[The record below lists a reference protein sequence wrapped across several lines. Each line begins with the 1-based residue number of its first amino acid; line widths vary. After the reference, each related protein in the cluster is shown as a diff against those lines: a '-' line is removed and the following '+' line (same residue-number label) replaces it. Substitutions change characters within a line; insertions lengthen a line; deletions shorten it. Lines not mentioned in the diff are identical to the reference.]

1 MFRTRITSSLFLLA
15 VISLLAACSDDGQA
29 TSRQAVTEQ
38 RDVRQESRE
47 RIFPTAE
54 QARPLLEGMPAPSFT
69 VKKPDG
75 SDYAFAPDQ
84 LEAPVVI
91 FFYRG
96 GWCPYCNAQL
106 MELRNV
112 DPQLAELG
120 YDTLYLSADSP
131 ETLQA
136 GLESP
141 EDTFD
146 YTVLADNDLDAAKKF
161 GIAFR
166 VDDETVKRYLEYN
179 IDLEAASGRDHHAL
193 PVPAVF
199 IVNADGRIS
208 FAYVNPDYRFRLHPD
223 VLMVAARVALNER
236 DVRERAGK

>member
-15 VISLLAACSDDGQA
+15 VIPLLAACSDDGQA

-38 RDVRQESRE
+38 REASQENRE
-47 RIFPTAE
+47 RIFLAAE
-54 QARPLLEGMPAPSFT
+54 QVMPLFEGMPAPSFT
-69 VKKPDG
+69 VKRPGG
-75 SDYAFAPDQ
+75 SEYAFSPDQ
-84 LEAPVVI
+84 LESPVVI

-112 DPQLAELG
+112 DPELAALG
-120 YDTLYLSADSP
+120 YETLYLNADSP

-136 GLESP
+136 GLEGP
-141 EDTFD
+141 DDTFD
-146 YTVLADNDLDAAKKF
+146 YNVLSDNDLVAAKKF

-166 VDDETVKRYLEYN
+166 VDDETVERYLEYN

-223 VLMVAARVALNER
+223 VLMAAARVALDER
-236 DVRERAGK
+236 DIRERTGQ

>member
-1 MFRTRITSSLFLLA
+1 MFRTSISFFLFA
-15 VISLLAACSDDGQA
+15 VIPLLTACSDDGQ
-29 TSRQAVTEQ
+29 TSSQQVATEQ
-38 RDVRQESRE
+38 QQEHRQQDRE
-47 RIFPTAE
+47 RIFSAAE
-54 QARPLLEGMPAPSFT
+54 QVMPLFEGMPAPSFT
-69 VKKPDG
+69 VKSPDG
-75 SDYAFAPDQ
+75 SEYAFAPDQ
-84 LEAPVVI
+84 LESPVVI

-112 DPQLAELG
+112 DPELESLG
-120 YDTLYLSADSP
+120 YETLYLNADSP
-131 ETLQA
+131 ETLRA
-136 GLESP
+136 GLEDP

-146 YTVLADNDLDAAKKF
+146 YNVLSDNDLVAAKKF

-166 VDDETVKRYLEYN
+166 VDDGTVERYLEYN

-199 IVNADGRIS
+199 IVNTDGRIS

-223 VLMVAARVALNER
+223 VLMAAARVALNER
-236 DVRERAGK
+236 DVRERTGQ